1 MLEFNMP
8 VHEGW
13 NIVHIAMQVPEGH
26 QIYVCPENCLRGVVM
41 TAYEMGAAGRFSCV
55 SVSERDLIVD
65 NLETVTIDGASDVV
79 EEMHAGGEFPP
90 VIFLFTVCSH
100 RILSCDFDYVFKTL
114 REKYP
119 DIIWVHA
126 YMDCIA
132 QKEGLYPD
140 MKLRKAMYEFI
151 PKTHSDEKIVNL
163 LGSEVIATK
172 ENNDIV
178 AYYES
183 QGIKVRQ
190 LSDIHTFDEYMQLG
204 NACMNICMYKSGD
217 YGVEAFSER
226 LGIPYHLMLP
236 FFENTNLPDIDEVTE
251 KKPPTSESEP
261 IDISYSVNEK
271 KDLRIEKKEIS
282 QLSKNST
289 EKNNGGLPAFSE
301 VKEKYKDFQK
311 QIGNTPVVID
321 SMAIVCPYSLAEFML
336 DQGFNVI
343 YVISDGAP
351 AYEKE
356 IAERLDKKHPELKTV
371 LPADPRLRE
380 ETYRKRLQNDLSN
393 EKINE
398 VNADHKTNQTEIMR
412 AALQEDAND
421 SADGL
426 KVLAVGPMAAWVFNT
441 PYFVNQIE
449 NDGAYGKLGMLSL
462 LEKMKDAVTNPKP
475 IEKTVL
481 QKGIGS
487 SRCCFTL

>member
-13 NIVHIAMQVPEGH
+13 NIVHIAMQVPQVH

-151 PKTHSDEKIVNL
+151 PRTHSDEKIVNL

-236 FFENTNLPDIDEVTE
+236 FFEDLDLPE
-251 KKPPTSESEP
+251 
-261 IDISYSVNEK
+261 
-271 KDLRIEKKEIS
+271 IEK
-282 QLSKNST
+282 SKNIT
-289 EKNNGGLPAFSE
+289 EKNNGGLPTFSE
-301 VKEKYKDFQK
+301 VKEKYREFQK
-311 QIGNTPVVID
+311 QIENTPVVID

-336 DQGFNVI
+336 DQGFNVT

-356 IAERLDKKHPELKTV
+356 IAERLDKTHPELQTI

-380 ETYRKRLQNDLSN
+380 ENYRENLIGDFSKDGS
-393 EKINE
+393 EKI
-398 VNADHKTNQTEIMR
+398 
-412 AALQEDAND
+412 
-421 SADGL
+421 
-426 KVLAVGPMAAWVFNT
+426 LAIGPMAAWVFNT

-462 LEKMKDAVTNPKP
+462 LEKMKDAIANPKP

>member
-41 TAYEMGAAGRFSCV
+41 TAYEMGAGRRFSCV

-65 NLETVTIDGASDVV
+65 NLETVTIDGVSDVV
-79 EEMHAGGEFPP
+79 EEMHAGGEFPR

-100 RILSCDFDYVFKTL
+100 RILSCDFDYVFRTL

-163 LGSEVIATK
+163 LGSEVIASK

-178 AYYES
+178 AYCES

-190 LSDIHTFDEYMQLG
+190 LSDITTFEEYMQLG

-236 FFENTNLPDIDEVTE
+236 FFEDDTE
-251 KKPPTSESEP
+251 KLSQILS
-261 IDISYSVNEK
+261 DAK
-271 KDLRIEKKEIS
+271 KDQDVIPEF
-282 QLSKNST
+282 SK
-289 EKNNGGLPAFSE
+289 
-301 VKEKYKDFQK
+301 VKEKYREFQK
-311 QIGNTPVVID
+311 QTGNTQVVID

-336 DQGFNVI
+336 EIGFNVTC
-343 YVISDGAP
+343 VISDGAP

-356 IAERLDKKHPELKTV
+356 IAERLEKTHPELFTV
-371 LPADPRLRE
+371 LPTDPRLRE
-380 ETYRKRLQNDLSN
+380 EAFRKKLQTGASGDR
-393 EKINE
+393 KI
-398 VNADHKTNQTEIMR
+398 
-412 AALQEDAND
+412 
-421 SADGL
+421 
-426 KVLAVGPMAAWVFNT
+426 LAVGPMAAWVFNT

-449 NDGAYGKLGMLSL
+449 NDGAYGRLGMLSL
-462 LEKMKDAVTNPKP
+462 LEKMRDAVAVPKE

-487 SRCCFTL
+487 RRCRL

>member
-13 NIVHIAMQVPEGH
+13 NIAHIAMQVPEGH

-236 FFENTNLPDIDEVTE
+236 FFEDLDLPE
-251 KKPPTSESEP
+251 
-261 IDISYSVNEK
+261 
-271 KDLRIEKKEIS
+271 IEK
-282 QLSKNST
+282 SKNIT
-289 EKNNGGLPAFSE
+289 EKNNGGLPTFSE
-301 VKEKYKDFQK
+301 VKEKYREFQK
-311 QIGNTPVVID
+311 QIENTPVVID

-336 DQGFNVI
+336 DQGFNVT

-356 IAERLDKKHPELKTV
+356 IAESLDKTHPELQTI

-380 ETYRKRLQNDLSN
+380 ENYRENLIGDFSKDGS
-393 EKINE
+393 EKI
-398 VNADHKTNQTEIMR
+398 
-412 AALQEDAND
+412 
-421 SADGL
+421 
-426 KVLAVGPMAAWVFNT
+426 LAIGPMAAWVFNT

-462 LEKMKDAVTNPKP
+462 LEKMKDAIANPKP

>member
-13 NIVHIAMQVPEGH
+13 NIVHIAMQVPQAH

-236 FFENTNLPDIDEVTE
+236 FFEDLDLPE
-251 KKPPTSESEP
+251 
-261 IDISYSVNEK
+261 
-271 KDLRIEKKEIS
+271 IEK
-282 QLSKNST
+282 SKNIT
-289 EKNNGGLPAFSE
+289 EKNNGGLPTFSE
-301 VKEKYKDFQK
+301 VKEKYREFQK
-311 QIGNTPVVID
+311 QIENTPVVID

-336 DQGFNVI
+336 DQGFNVT

-356 IAERLDKKHPELKTV
+356 IAERLDKTHPELQTI

-380 ETYRKRLQNDLSN
+380 ETYRQELRSAISKDSSEIHEEICNDNFQAPITKDGSG
-393 EKINE
+393 KI
-398 VNADHKTNQTEIMR
+398 
-412 AALQEDAND
+412 
-421 SADGL
+421 
-426 KVLAVGPMAAWVFNT
+426 LAIGPMAAWVFKT

-462 LEKMKDAVTNPKP
+462 LEKMKDAIANPKP

>member
-151 PKTHSDEKIVNL
+151 PRTHSDEKIVNL

-183 QGIKVRQ
+183 QGINVRQ

-236 FFENTNLPDIDEVTE
+236 FFEDLDLPE
-251 KKPPTSESEP
+251 
-261 IDISYSVNEK
+261 
-271 KDLRIEKKEIS
+271 IEK
-282 QLSKNST
+282 SKNIT
-289 EKNNGGLPAFSE
+289 EKNNGGLPTFSE
-301 VKEKYKDFQK
+301 VKEKYREFQK
-311 QIGNTPVVID
+311 QIENTPVVID

-343 YVISDGAP
+343 YVISDGVP

-462 LEKMKDAVTNPKP
+462 LEKMKDAIANPKP
-475 IEKTVL
+475 IENTVL

>member
-1 MLEFNMP
+1 
-8 VHEGW
+8 
-13 NIVHIAMQVPEGH
+13 
-26 QIYVCPENCLRGVVM
+26 
-41 TAYEMGAAGRFSCV
+41 
-55 SVSERDLIVD
+55 
-65 NLETVTIDGASDVV
+65 
-79 EEMHAGGEFPP
+79 
-90 VIFLFTVCSH
+90 
-100 RILSCDFDYVFKTL
+100 
-114 REKYP
+114 
-119 DIIWVHA
+119 
-126 YMDCIA
+126 
-132 QKEGLYPD
+132 
-140 MKLRKAMYEFI
+140 MYESI
-151 PKTHSDEKIVNL
+151 PKTNSDEKTVNL

-236 FFENTNLPDIDEVTE
+236 FFEDLDLPE
-251 KKPPTSESEP
+251 
-261 IDISYSVNEK
+261 
-271 KDLRIEKKEIS
+271 IEK
-282 QLSKNST
+282 SKNIT
-289 EKNNGGLPAFSE
+289 EKNNGGLPTFSE
-301 VKEKYKDFQK
+301 VKEKYREFQK
-311 QIGNTPVVID
+311 QIENTPVVID

-336 DQGFNVI
+336 DQGFNVT

-356 IAERLDKKHPELKTV
+356 IAERLEKTHPQLHTV

-380 ETYRKRLQNDLSN
+380 ETYRRKLQSD
-393 EKINE
+393 K
-398 VNADHKTNQTEIMR
+398 KT
-412 AALQEDAND
+412 
-421 SADGL
+421 
-426 KVLAVGPMAAWVFNT
+426 LAVGPMAAWVFNT

>member
-236 FFENTNLPDIDEVTE
+236 FFEDLDLPE
-251 KKPPTSESEP
+251 
-261 IDISYSVNEK
+261 
-271 KDLRIEKKEIS
+271 IEK
-282 QLSKNST
+282 SKNIT
-289 EKNNGGLPAFSE
+289 EKNNGGLPTFSE
-301 VKEKYKDFQK
+301 VKEKYREFQK
-311 QIGNTPVVID
+311 QIENTPVVID

-336 DQGFNVI
+336 DQGFNVT

-356 IAERLDKKHPELKTV
+356 IAESLDKTHPELQTI

-380 ETYRKRLQNDLSN
+380 ENYRENLIGDFSKDGS
-393 EKINE
+393 EKI
-398 VNADHKTNQTEIMR
+398 
-412 AALQEDAND
+412 
-421 SADGL
+421 
-426 KVLAVGPMAAWVFNT
+426 LAIGPMAAWVFNT

-462 LEKMKDAVTNPKP
+462 LEKMKDALTNPKP

>member
-151 PKTHSDEKIVNL
+151 PRTHSDEKIVNL

-236 FFENTNLPDIDEVTE
+236 FFEDTKIPGMEGETDVI
-251 KKPPTSESEP
+251 
-261 IDISYSVNEK
+261 
-271 KDLRIEKKEIS
+271 
-282 QLSKNST
+282 
-289 EKNNGGLPAFSE
+289 PAFSE
-301 VKEKYKDFQK
+301 VKEKYIEFQK

-336 DQGFNVI
+336 DLGFNVTS
-343 YVISDGAP
+343 VISDGAP

-356 IAERLDKKHPELKTV
+356 IAESLDKTHPELQTI

-380 ETYRKRLQNDLSN
+380 ENYRENLIGDFSKDGS
-393 EKINE
+393 EKII
-398 VNADHKTNQTEIMR
+398 AI
-412 AALQEDAND
+412 
-421 SADGL
+421 
-426 KVLAVGPMAAWVFNT
+426 GPMAAWVFNT

-462 LEKMKDAVTNPKP
+462 LEKMKDAIANPKP

>member
-26 QIYVCPENCLRGVVM
+26 QIYVCPENCRRGVVM

-151 PKTHSDEKIVNL
+151 PRTHSDEKIVNL

-236 FFENTNLPDIDEVTE
+236 FFEDTKIPGMEGETDVI
-251 KKPPTSESEP
+251 
-261 IDISYSVNEK
+261 
-271 KDLRIEKKEIS
+271 
-282 QLSKNST
+282 
-289 EKNNGGLPAFSE
+289 PAFSE

-311 QIGNTPVVID
+311 QIGNTPFVID

-336 DQGFNVI
+336 DLGFNVTS
-343 YVISDGAP
+343 VISDGAP

-356 IAERLDKKHPELKTV
+356 IAESLDKTHPELQTI

-462 LEKMKDAVTNPKP
+462 LEKMKDAIANPKP

>member
-236 FFENTNLPDIDEVTE
+236 FFEDLDLPE
-251 KKPPTSESEP
+251 
-261 IDISYSVNEK
+261 
-271 KDLRIEKKEIS
+271 IEK
-282 QLSKNST
+282 SKNIT
-289 EKNNGGLPAFSE
+289 EKNNGGLPTFSE
-301 VKEKYKDFQK
+301 VKEKYREFQK
-311 QIGNTPVVID
+311 QIENTPVVID

-336 DQGFNVI
+336 DQGFNVT

-356 IAERLDKKHPELKTV
+356 IAERLEKTHPQLHTV

-380 ETYRKRLQNDLSN
+380 ETYRRKLQSD
-393 EKINE
+393 K
-398 VNADHKTNQTEIMR
+398 KT
-412 AALQEDAND
+412 
-421 SADGL
+421 
-426 KVLAVGPMAAWVFNT
+426 LAVGPMAAWVFNT

-462 LEKMKDAVTNPKP
+462 LEKMKDAIANPKP